1 MYRSN
6 QKAWMRSDIWK
17 EWLHYIDSGFRIQ
30 NRQVLLL
37 VDNAASHTAPEAS
50 EIQDDTDELP
60 LDNADA
66 DTENDSSE
74 IERPQERSRGRPRG
88 RRSRGRPRGGRSLGR
103 LNITHSDRSRQTPN
117 HFHLTNINVHFLPP
131 NMTAHIQPMDAGII
145 KSFKTKYKNLYCRH
159 LLAQFEENVDL
170 ER

>member
-1 MYRSN
+1 VQTCALPISRLTVLLCANSTGSHKLRPLVIGSAKKPRSFNGINISQLPVMYRSN

-103 LNITHSDRSRQTPN
+103 LNITDEQR
-117 HFHLTNINVHFLPP
+117 L
-131 NMTAHIQPMDAGII
+131 
-145 KSFKTKYKNLYCRH
+145 KNTQDDSH
-159 LLAQFEENVDL
+159 N
-170 ER
+170 